1 MNELQLADPQLRSL
15 VYAALV
21 AVCFL
26 LGYWLS
32 WKDSAQKADISSARV
47 WLTVVVGTGFVI
59 GIYGTIL
66 TNKPASLIDAAVLA
80 AVIAHGWTAEDLV
93 QHLVERLRP
102 GKR

>member
-1 MNELQLADPQLRSL
+1 MSEVQLADPQIRSL

-21 AVCFL
+21 AGCFL

-32 WKDSAQKADISSARV
+32 RRDPAKEDISSARW

-59 GIYGTIL
+59 GIYGTL
-66 TNKPASLIDAAVLA
+66 LANKPFGLVDVAVLT
-80 AVIAHGWTAEDLV
+80 AVVVHGWTAEDLV

-102 GKR
+102 RKR